1 VFADAD
7 CISCRRP
14 GNYRQLLRAS
24 AAGLRQYPARPVKR
38 SPGLGAVF
46 PPASRVQQDPE
57 VLHGVGA
64 PYNRLKGSAPRLA
77 AGYGGIGDLE
87 VPMTGTEHDHLRPV
101 ERRVLRWAEVGLDD
115 AEIARRFGRS
125 ERWVAQVRFLADL
138 NPSAPLDRPEMSAR
152 SDTPDRPADRLR
164 PLERR
169 LLRWRR
175 AGVRHEDLSG
185 RFRRSPEFLA
195 RVEDY
200 AKYKLAM
207 N

>member
-1 VFADAD
+1 LSVTY
-7 CISCRRP
+7 RRLKAP
-14 GNYRQLLRAS
+14 
-24 AAGLRQYPARPVKR
+24 RPV
-38 SPGLGAVF
+38 GW
-46 PPASRVQQDPE
+46 Q
-57 VLHGVGA
+57 
-64 PYNRLKGSAPRLA
+64 
-77 AGYGGIGDLE
+77 AGYGGISDQE
-87 VPMTGTEHDHLRPV
+87 VPMTGAEHDHLRPV

-138 NPSAPLDRPEMSAR
+138 DRSAPLDGPDMSAR

-200 AKYKLAM
+200 ARYKLAM
-207 N
+207 T